1 MGTPIPEKIKNA
13 PELRMGLELYLGA
26 FLDLD
31 QDRPVGF
38 GFPPIPWG
46 TVFDYCERLDIV
58 GEQREDLLYH
68 VKALDRVYRQHHN
81 KD

>member
-1 MGTPIPEKIKNA
+1 MGMPIPESIKNA
-13 PELRMGLELYLGA
+13 PQLRMGLELYLGA

-38 GFPPIPWG
+38 GLAPIPWG
-46 TVFDYCERLDIV
+46 TVFDYCARLDIV

-68 VKALDRVYRQHHN
+68 VKALDAVYRQHQN